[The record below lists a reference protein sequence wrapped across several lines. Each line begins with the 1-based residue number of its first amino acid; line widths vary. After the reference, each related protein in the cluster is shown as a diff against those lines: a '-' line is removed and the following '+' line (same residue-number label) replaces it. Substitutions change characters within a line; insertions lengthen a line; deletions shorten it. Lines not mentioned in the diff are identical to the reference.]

1 MDKMGIN
8 RTIFKFVEKDLER
21 YYNYVKEIAN
31 KVINELSK
39 EEKEKI
45 LKISDYSGEHFGLGL
60 YIRNNYIYNKID
72 LNVDADDM
80 SYDIFNEIIE
90 ILKNN

>member
-1 MDKMGIN
+1 MGIN

-21 YYNYVKEIAN
+21 YDNYVKEIAD

-39 EEKEKI
+39 EEKEKL
-45 LKISDYSGEHFGLGL
+45 LKISDYSGEHLGLGP

-80 SYDIFNEIIE
+80 SYDIFNKIIE

>member
-21 YYNYVKEIAN
+21 YDNYVKEIAN

-39 EEKEKI
+39 EEKENYLKFQIIQESI
-45 LKISDYSGEHFGLGL
+45 LDQS
-60 YIRNNYIYNKID
+60 YI
-72 LNVDADDM
+72 
-80 SYDIFNEIIE
+80 
-90 ILKNN
+90 

>member
-1 MDKMGIN
+1 MDKIGIN

-21 YYNYVKEIAN
+21 YDNYVKEIAN

-39 EEKEKI
+39 EEKEKL
-45 LKISDYSGEHFGLGL
+45 LKISDYSGKLFGLGL

>member
-1 MDKMGIN
+1 MGIN
-8 RTIFKFVEKDLER
+8 RNMFGLIKENLEKYD
-21 YYNYVKEIAN
+21 NYVKEIAN

-39 EEKEKI
+39 EEKEKL
-45 LKISDYSGEHFGLGL
+45 LKISDYSGVHFGLGL

-80 SYDIFNEIIE
+80 SYDIFNKIIE

>member
-1 MDKMGIN
+1 M
-8 RTIFKFVEKDLER
+8 
-21 YYNYVKEIAN
+21 
-31 KVINELSK
+31 
-39 EEKEKI
+39 
-45 LKISDYSGEHFGLGL
+45 HFGLGL

-80 SYDIFNEIIE
+80 SYDIFNKIIE

>member
-1 MDKMGIN
+1 MGIN

-21 YYNYVKEIAN
+21 YDNYVKEIAD

-39 EEKEKI
+39 EEKEKL
-45 LKISDYSGEHFGLGL
+45 LKISDHSGKHFGLGL

-80 SYDIFNEIIE
+80 SYDIFNKIIE
-90 ILKNN
+90 MLKNN

>member
-1 MDKMGIN
+1 MDKIGIN

-21 YYNYVKEIAN
+21 YDNYVKEIAD

-39 EEKEKI
+39 EET
-45 LKISDYSGEHFGLGL
+45 DYSGKHFGLGL

-80 SYDIFNEIIE
+80 SYDIFNKIIE
-90 ILKNN
+90 MLKNN

>member
-1 MDKMGIN
+1 MGIN

-21 YYNYVKEIAN
+21 YDNYVKEIAD

-39 EEKEKI
+39 EEKEKL
-45 LKISDYSGEHFGLGL
+45 LKISDYSGKLFGLGL

-80 SYDIFNEIIE
+80 SYDIFNKIIE

>member
-1 MDKMGIN
+1 MGIN

-21 YYNYVKEIAN
+21 YDNYVKEIAN

-39 EEKEKI
+39 EEKEKL
-45 LKISDYSGEHFGLGL
+45 LKISDYWGKHFGLGL

-80 SYDIFNEIIE
+80 SYDIFNKIIE
-90 ILKNN
+90 MLKNN